1 MAYISS
7 FTYCDNIQTEITP
20 QGPRPQVV
28 NPLQVLAP
36 VAIPGNYSFSI
47 SYNLAGFDPTKE
59 NKVRLEFISP
69 SNKIIYDTNDINF
82 QIPKEKLN
90 LDKPAVMQFNLDIR
104 NLVFREKG
112 LYTTKIQVN
121 SEEVGEYQIE
131 VIVGDQ
137 NGANSWKT

>member
-1 MAYISS
+1 M
-7 FTYCDNIQTEITP
+7 
-20 QGPRPQVV
+20 V

-121 SEEVGEYQIE
+121 SEEVGEYKIE

-137 NGANSWKT
+137 NGANS

>member
-7 FTYCDNIQTEITP
+7 FTYCDNIQKEITP

-121 SEEVGEYQIE
+121 SEEVGEYKIE

-137 NGANSWKT
+137 NGANS